1 MMPIGM
7 MKYARVC
14 RWLGAGVEWRQLM
27 HSGNEGGFVERRWVC
42 FVLGLVIAALLAPGQ
57 FAAPSPD
64 DEKTVTLA
72 VSGMT

>member
-1 MMPIGM
+1 M
-7 MKYARVC
+7 
-14 RWLGAGVEWRQLM
+14 
-27 HSGNEGGFVERRWVC
+27 ERRWVC

-64 DEKTVTLA
+64 DQKTVTLA

>member
-1 MMPIGM
+1 M
-7 MKYARVC
+7 
-14 RWLGAGVEWRQLM
+14 
-27 HSGNEGGFVERRWVC
+27 ERRWVC